1 MYINEGCIIRNFFRQ
16 IYKYSSRLQAR
27 IYFKQKHVDDCQ
39 LLVIVALNEGSNIGF
54 IIEEMIVFEVIG
66 NIE

>member
-1 MYINEGCIIRNFFRQ
+1 MYINEGYTIRNFIHQ
-16 IYKYSSRLQAR
+16 IHKYRSRLQAR

-39 LLVIVALNEGSNIGF
+39 FLVIVPLNEGSNIGL
-54 IIEEMIVFEVIG
+54 IIGDMIVFEVIG